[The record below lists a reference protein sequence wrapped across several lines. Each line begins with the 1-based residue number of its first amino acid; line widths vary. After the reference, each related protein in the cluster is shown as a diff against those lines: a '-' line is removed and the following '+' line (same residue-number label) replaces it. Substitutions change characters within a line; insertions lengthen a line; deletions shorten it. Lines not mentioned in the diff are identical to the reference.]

1 MLRVYDERLDFP
13 IYNDVFKN
21 KYFVEVMA
29 DSLGYAGTEIIRR
42 TVGDSKVKE
51 LNDVKDLN
59 IKIPMERSLIELG
72 IKLIKNRY

>member
-29 DSLGYAGTEIIRR
+29 DALGYAGTEIIRR